1 MMVMKST
8 LSIRINVVTKI
19 FLQSA
24 CWILTLGT
32 PAVGTASDA
41 GGLASSLGST
51 STNAPVGTE
60 DASSVASNPKEKTK
74 LQQLNDYV
82 SALGAALLAASDYSG
97 EDFKFEV
104 WEDPMVNASTDGKK
118 TIHISTGIMLRMNSE
133 AELAAVLSHEI
144 MHNLKEHRKRS
155 ERRGKIKNALG
166 QTAAMV
172 LGRTSESRRE
182 IWGAM
187 QDVNELAFTQFD
199 QNQEYEAD
207 LYGAELLTKAGF
219 EPTGVVEMLR
229 TLNAES
235 SLEFKRSRLEERKN
249 REERSFAKS
258 HPPTPERMARA
269 QQKVEDLLQQ
279 GTDRQDK
286 EMSEVG
292 MGLSDDQF
300 LLRLNGIS
308 YEPLNTGTVFR
319 GGRFYHS
326 QYQMK
331 LAFPDGWR
339 HKQKGLGSS
348 AVHEFVSI
356 TGDAA
361 FEVSNMRFRFGMT
374 PESFATERLGLQVK
388 DGYNLTIGGF
398 PAYIGI
404 AERAQ
409 TLFGERPVRFVIA
422 FDPLTEYAFVG
433 QGSGK
438 FDLKKLAD
446 DGSFIKIG
454 FSLARMQKADFE
466 AAKPLQLKVVRA
478 SPGTTMASLAA
489 QSDLPNY
496 PEDELRVING
506 LYPQGEPE
514 PGQLIKIID

>member
-41 GGLASSLGST
+41 GGLASSPGST

-199 QNQEYEAD
+199 QNQEYR
-207 LYGAELLTKAGF
+207 G
-219 EPTGVVEMLR
+219 R
-229 TLNAES
+229 
-235 SLEFKRSRLEERKN
+235 SLWGRVANKSGIRAN
-249 REERSFAKS
+249 RRC
-258 HPPTPERMARA
+258 RN
-269 QQKVEDLLQQ
+269 VEDL
-279 GTDRQDK
+279 K
-286 EMSEVG
+286 C
-292 MGLSDDQF
+292 
-300 LLRLNGIS
+300 
-308 YEPLNTGTVFR
+308 
-319 GGRFYHS
+319 
-326 QYQMK
+326 
-331 LAFPDGWR
+331 
-339 HKQKGLGSS
+339 
-348 AVHEFVSI
+348 
-356 TGDAA
+356 
-361 FEVSNMRFRFGMT
+361 
-374 PESFATERLGLQVK
+374 
-388 DGYNLTIGGF
+388 
-398 PAYIGI
+398 
-404 AERAQ
+404 
-409 TLFGERPVRFVIA
+409 
-422 FDPLTEYAFVG
+422 
-433 QGSGK
+433 
-438 FDLKKLAD
+438 
-446 DGSFIKIG
+446 
-454 FSLARMQKADFE
+454 
-466 AAKPLQLKVVRA
+466 
-478 SPGTTMASLAA
+478 
-489 QSDLPNY
+489 
-496 PEDELRVING
+496 
-506 LYPQGEPE
+506 
-514 PGQLIKIID
+514 